1 MRSLKLGLMAMA
13 VITAGLFAFTGF
25 KTGNVKGVIDPSDGA
40 VRAWAI
46 STTDTARADI
56 TNGAFTIDVK
66 EGTYNVV
73 IEAVPP
79 YKNLTKEGVQVSEGA
94 SVDLGVIKL
103 EQ

>member
-1 MRSLKLGLMAMA
+1 MAMA
-13 VITAGLFAFTGF
+13 ITTAGLYAFTGF
-25 KTGNVKGVIDPSDGA
+25 NTGNVKGLVDPTNGA

-46 STTDTARADI
+46 STTDTASADI
-56 TNGAFTIDVK
+56 INGAFAIDVK
-66 EGTYNVV
+66 AGTYNVV

-79 YKNLTKEGVQVSEGA
+79 YKNLTKERVQVSENA